1 MTFSEYKLSGET
13 RTAALVSVFKPRLP
27 SRS

>member
-13 RTAALVSVFKPRLP
+13 RAAALVSVFKPRLP